1 MQEAITIKT
10 AGGMELSLPIA
21 AVGSRSYAFLI
32 DWHIRLLLAL
42 AWLLIFFLLFLFL
55 DVIDGT
61 AIFGGESSTILG
73 YVGVAPAI
81 AIYFLYHPVLEIAML
96 GRTPGKRMAG
106 VRIVSLD
113 GHTPTI
119 GALLVRNIFRLID
132 SLPAFYVLGLT
143 VAFLTPKQV
152 RIGDIAAQTVLVYEE
167 KPKTRTIDVVTA
179 MAESTSFTHAQV
191 EVLQELLERWQEL
204 SKKVRVD
211 LARQF
216 LESMGEKVPENF
228 RKNELDRW
236 LYSRLQLL
244 SQGGRLHE

>member
-10 AGGMELSLPIA
+10 AGGMELRLPIA

-32 DWHIRLLLAL
+32 DWHIRILLAL
-42 AWLLIFFLLFLFL
+42 AWFLIFFVLFLVL

-61 AIFGGESSTILG
+61 AIFGDKSLTILG
-73 YVGVAPAI
+73 YIGGLPAA
-81 AIYFLYHPVLEIAML
+81 AIYFLYHPVLEIVMQ
-96 GRTPGKRMAG
+96 GRSPGKRMAG

-167 KPKTRTIDVVTA
+167 KPKTRTIDVVAA
-179 MAESTSFTHAQV
+179 MAESTSFSHAQV

-204 SKKVRVD
+204 GKEVRVN
-211 LARQF
+211 LAIQF
-216 LESMGEKVPENF
+216 LESLDEKVPGNF
-228 RKNELDRW
+228 RKHELDRW
-236 LYSRLQLL
+236 LYGRLESL